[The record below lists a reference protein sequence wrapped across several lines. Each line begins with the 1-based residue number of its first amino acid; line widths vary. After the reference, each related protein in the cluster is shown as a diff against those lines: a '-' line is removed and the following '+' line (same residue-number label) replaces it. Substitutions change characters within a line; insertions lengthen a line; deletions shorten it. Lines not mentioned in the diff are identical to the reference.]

1 MLISQ
6 SLGGRIFSS
15 RGTIE
20 RNSKANKLTSG
31 IWTQVSQALVVRNRF
46 HLNFKTNK
54 LVFPLFLMV
63 LDLTRREFDATLRAD
78 KSLKIEAKLGDRRN

>member
-1 MLISQ
+1 M
-6 SLGGRIFSS
+6 GGRIFSS
-15 RGTIE
+15 CGIIE

-31 IWTQVSQALVVRNRF
+31 KSTQVSQALVVQKQFICF